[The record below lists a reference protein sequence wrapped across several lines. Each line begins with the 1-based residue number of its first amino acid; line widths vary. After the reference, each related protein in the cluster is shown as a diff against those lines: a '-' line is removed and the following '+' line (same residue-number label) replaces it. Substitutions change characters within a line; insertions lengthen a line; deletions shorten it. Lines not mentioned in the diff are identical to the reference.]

1 VLGARLAYFCFVDFS
16 VIDVLSCHLMTDGF
30 FLSNLNISCFAELE
44 MDVVTFRN
52 MHEQSRRQDLDIY
65 SPGKTRLRTAFVAL
79 LITTNPL

>member
-1 VLGARLAYFCFVDFS
+1 
-16 VIDVLSCHLMTDGF
+16 MTDGF
-30 FLSNLNISCFAELE
+30 FLSNLNISCFAERE

-79 LITTNPL
+79 LMTTNPL